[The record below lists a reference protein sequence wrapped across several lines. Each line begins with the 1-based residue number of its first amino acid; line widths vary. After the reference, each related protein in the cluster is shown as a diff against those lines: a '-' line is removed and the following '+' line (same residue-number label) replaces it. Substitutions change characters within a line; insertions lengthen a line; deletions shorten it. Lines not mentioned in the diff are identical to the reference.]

1 MNKKAN
7 PEEVKAVQITIKL
20 TQEDKDK
27 LDAVAKRNSITRS
40 NVLRELIKRSSLCE
54 ILDKD

>member
-40 NVLRELIKRSSLCE
+40 LFRGS
-54 ILDKD
+54 